1 MPPPPPPSQSAPQ
14 AMSFTLHSQIEVA
27 PPPVTVPTPTSE
39 DPHARM
45 DRLEQG
51 LRQLRTSDRA
61 ITWEGFDGV
70 PVASL
75 PAKFRMPDIER
86 YTGIGCPRLHLRL
99 YSTMMRAHGL
109 DEPQMITLFPLSL
122 SGAAQRWFASLES
135 SRRRTWDD
143 LAQEFLRQFSFNTVV
158 DVSRRELEALR
169 QRTEESVSSFISRWR
184 GKIAEIVDRPSER
197 DQIQMVLRSLQPR
210 IARHVVGVPF
220 TDFGSLVMALYDV
233 EDSITRGLWADSS
246 LSDVK
251 GKKPFVGPRPTEVGA
266 ISSSSQRPLRRHQS
280 IPHFPSL
287 ILPMHFISTG
297 HGHLVRLTIRR
308 TCHRHWFCLLMPLRA
323 LRDPRSPTQPQG
335 SHATLLSS
343 PRDLRRL
350 LRDLEPSRLLV
361 RLL

>member
-1 MPPPPPPSQSAPQ
+1 MP
-14 AMSFTLHSQIEVA
+14 I
-27 PPPVTVPTPTSE
+27 PTSE

-99 YSTMMRAHGL
+99 YSTVMRAHGL

-122 SGAAQRWFASLES
+122 SRAAQRWFASLEA

-169 QRTEESVSSFISRWR
+169 QRAEESVSSFISRWR
-184 GKIAEIVDRPSER
+184 GKIAEIIDRPSER

-210 IARHVVGVPF
+210 IARHVVGAPF

-233 EDSITRGLWADSS
+233 EDGISRGLWTDSS
-246 LSDVK
+246 PSDVK
-251 GKKPFVGPRPTEVGA
+251 GKKPFVGQRSTDVST
-266 ISSSSQRPLRRHQS
+266 ISSSSQRPPRRHQP
-280 IPHFPSL
+280 IPQLLETHPSYTPRQFRPRAPCPAFDQTYQAQPL
-287 ILPMHFISTG
+287 ALPYYATQGIERPPVSYTATG
-297 HGHLVRLTIRR
+297 
-308 TCHRHWFCLLMPLRA
+308 
-323 LRDPRSPTQPQG
+323 QPCY
-335 SHATLLSS
+335 A
-343 PRDLRRL
+343 
-350 LRDLEPSRLLV
+350 E
-361 RLL
+361 